1 MDTRPA
7 RERSRTLPRS
17 VFRQGR
23 DRCGLRARSAYRLTE
38 VHRRLEVRRATDM
51 PRKLRAPIAP
61 LFHNIE
67 RNAEAMLSAWKAS

>member
-1 MDTRPA
+1 
-7 RERSRTLPRS
+7 
-17 VFRQGR
+17 
-23 DRCGLRARSAYRLTE
+23 
-38 VHRRLEVRRATDM
+38 M